1 MTATISLQLYTV
13 KEALKADPD
22 ATLGRIADIGFT
34 AVELYGLQEFAD
46 AYAAG
51 LAKHG
56 LTAPSAH
63 VPLAIGDLEAS
74 FDLAEKLGVKTAIE
88 SFTPPTH
95 WESPD
100 EIARLADKLNSA
112 VEPAAARG
120 LRVGYHNHDGEIRNH
135 VEGVTG
141 LDHFASLLDARVVLE
156 VDAYW
161 VAAGGEDLVEFLTR
175 NAERIKFI
183 HVKDGS
189 LTGDLPNQVPAG
201 HISGDKP
208 EHLASQLPAG
218 QGVVPLAAGLDAVPD
233 LEFAVVEFDAYSGD
247 LFAGIAEARQFLIER
262 GLR

>member
-13 KEALKADPD
+13 KEALAADPD
-22 ATLGRIADIGFT
+22 ATLGRIADLGFT
-34 AVELYGLQEFAD
+34 AVELYGMQEFGD

-56 LTAPSAH
+56 LAAPSAH
-63 VPLAIGDLEAS
+63 VPLATGELEAS
-74 FDLAEKLGVKTAIE
+74 FDLAERLGVHTVIE
-88 SFTPPTH
+88 SFTPPTL

-100 EIARLADKLNSA
+100 EIARLADKINSA
-112 VEPAAARG
+112 VDPAAARG
-120 LRVGYHNHDGEIRNH
+120 MRVGYHNHDGEIRNH

-141 LDHFASLLDARVVLE
+141 LDHFASLLDDRVVLE

-175 NAERIKFI
+175 NAARIKFI

-189 LTGDLPNQVPAG
+189 LTGDLPNQIPAG
-201 HISGDKP
+201 HISGEQP
-208 EHLASQLPAG
+208 EHLAGQLPAG

-247 LFAGIAEARQFLIER
+247 LFDGIAEARQFLVER

>member
-13 KEALKADPD
+13 KEALAADPD

-34 AVELYGLQEFAD
+34 AVELYGLQEFGE

-56 LTAPSAH
+56 LSAPSAH
-63 VPLAIGDLEAS
+63 VPLATGELEAS
-74 FDLAEKLGVKTAIE
+74 FDLAERLGVKTVIE
-88 SFTPPTH
+88 SFTPPTL
-95 WESPD
+95 WESA
-100 EIARLADKLNSA
+100 ENIARLADRLNSA

-135 VEGVTG
+135 VEGVSG
-141 LDHFASLLDARVVLE
+141 LDHFASLLDERVVLE

-161 VAAGGEDLVEFLTR
+161 VAAGGEDLVKFLTR
-175 NAERIKFI
+175 NADRIKFI

-201 HISGDKP
+201 HISGEQP
-208 EHLASQLPAG
+208 EHLQGQLPAG
-218 QGVVPLAAGLDAVPD
+218 RGVVPLAAGLDAVPD

-247 LFAGIAEARQFLIER
+247 LFDGIAEARQFLVER

>member
-13 KEALKADPD
+13 KEALAADPD
-22 ATLGRIADIGFT
+22 ATLGRIANIGFT
-34 AVELYGLQEFAD
+34 AVELYGLQEFGE
-46 AYAAG
+46 AYATG

-56 LTAPSAH
+56 LAAPSAH
-63 VPLAIGDLEAS
+63 VPLATGELEAS
-74 FDLAEKLGVKTAIE
+74 FDLAERLGVKTVIE
-88 SFTPPTH
+88 SFTPPTL
-95 WESPD
+95 WESAD
-100 EIARLADKLNSA
+100 EIGRLADRLNSA
-112 VEPAAARG
+112 VDPAAARG
-120 LRVGYHNHDGEIRNH
+120 MRVGYHNHDGEIRNH

-141 LDHFASLLDARVVLE
+141 LDHFAGLLDPRVVLE

-201 HISGDKP
+201 HVSGEQP
-208 EHLASQLPAG
+208 AHLSDQLPAG
-218 QGVVPLAAGLDAVPD
+218 QGAVPLAAGLDAVPE

-247 LFAGIAEARQFLIER
+247 LFDGIAEARQFLVER
-262 GLR
+262 GLS

>member
-13 KEALKADPD
+13 REALSADPD
-22 ATLGRIADIGFT
+22 VTLGRIADIGFT
-34 AVELYGLQEFAD
+34 AVELYGLQQFGD

-51 LAKHG
+51 LSKHG

-63 VPLAIGDLEAS
+63 VPLATGELEAS
-74 FDLAEKLGVKTAIE
+74 FDLAEKLGVRTVIE
-88 SFTPPTH
+88 SFTPPTL
-95 WESPD
+95 WESAD
-100 EIARLADKLNSA
+100 NIARLADRLNSA

-120 LRVGYHNHDGEIRNH
+120 MRVGYHNHDGEIRNR

-141 LDHFASLLDARVVLE
+141 LDHFASLLDPRVVLE

-161 VAAGGEDLVEFLTR
+161 VAAGGEDVVEFLRR
-175 NAERIKFI
+175 NADRVKFI

-201 HISGDKP
+201 HASLEQP
-208 EHLASQLPAG
+208 EHLSGQLPAG

-233 LEFAVVEFDAYSGD
+233 LEFAVVEFDVYSGD
-247 LFAGIAEARQFLIER
+247 IFDGITEARQFLVER

>member
-13 KEALKADPD
+13 REALSADPD

-34 AVELYGLQEFAD
+34 AVELYGLQEFGD

-56 LTAPSAH
+56 LAAPSTH
-63 VPLAIGDLEAS
+63 VPLATGELEAS
-74 FDLAEKLGVKTAIE
+74 FALAEKLGVHTVIE
-88 SFTPPTH
+88 SFTPPTL
-95 WESPD
+95 WESAD
-100 EIARLADKLNSA
+100 TIARLADRLNSA

-120 LRVGYHNHDGEIRNH
+120 MRVGYHNHDGEIRNR

-141 LDHFASLLDARVVLE
+141 LDHFAGLLDPRVVLE

-161 VAAGGEDLVEFLTR
+161 VAAGGEDVVEFLRR
-175 NAERIKFI
+175 NADRVKFI

-201 HISGDKP
+201 HISGEQP
-208 EHLASQLPAG
+208 EHLSGQLPAG
-218 QGVVPLAAGLDAVPD
+218 QGVVPLAAGLDAVPE
-233 LEFAVVEFDAYSGD
+233 LEFAVVEFDTYAGD
-247 LFAGIAEARQFLIER
+247 IFEGIAEGRQFLVER
-262 GLR
+262 GLH